1 MSCLHRGLHYP
12 VFREALLWIHLCR
25 LIWSVHPTLASQ
37 RGFWECNV
45 LGKWRDTAR
54 KYAMRAHCVLRGEE
68 YINRRYVETF
78 RVDPALFDWLLE
90 LCEPCL
96 TREDTNMRNNIAMD
110 KRLGIVLH
118 WLGHGF
124 AERQLNCQSI
134 SYWCFNSKCHLA

>member
-12 VFREALLWIHLCR
+12 VFREAVLWLHLCR